1 MAKLLVTTEGVENP
15 ILELRLGVNRVGRSL
30 ENHFQIDHPTIS
42 WWHCEIVLSDAGL
55 VLRDCDSTN
64 GTYINGQRVRE
75 ATLQT
80 GQTIQLG
87 GVELLVETTE
97 ATVAIPRREPLPA
110 LPVVLP
116 DGATP
121 CPKHPRARATYECT
135 ECHAVMCDACVH
147 HLKRRGG
154 STFHLCPHCSKPCVS
169 LFPEPPKKRSL
180 FAKFKQTVVLHLT
193 GNKPRKH

>member
-1 MAKLLVTTEGVENP
+1 
-15 ILELRLGVNRVGRSL
+15 
-30 ENHFQIDHPTIS
+30 
-42 WWHCEIVLSDAGL
+42 
-55 VLRDCDSTN
+55 
-64 GTYINGQRVRE
+64 VRE

-97 ATVAIPRREPLPA
+97 ATVTIPRREAPLPA
-110 LPVVLP
+110 SPVALP
-116 DGATP
+116 DGTIL
-121 CPKHPRARATYECT
+121 CQKHLRARASYVCT

-154 STFHLCPHCSKPCVS
+154 NVFHLCPRCSKPCVS
-169 LFPEPPKKRSL
+169 LFPEPPRKRSL